1 MNCSTTK
8 YCEPTSKI
16 NEVNITLKKLINNER
31 DIEKEQIMKQ
41 KLTHLAL
48 ALLLLAALGC
58 GTSEDTTDPVPIEI
72 KTGEFQGSIELL
84 EDATIQV
91 RLLKAG
97 ELFAQIEFTK
107 DGVSQTSVGDVQAN
121 IVASTDSGIGKFR
134 VTEAELGDY
143 TLQISTKGYQ
153 ETELN
158 VTVVAD
164 QEVSLDKVALVALAE
179 PVSHLRGVLTDSETG
194 EVLSDVLIQLTDK
207 AGKEHE
213 VLTTKDGVFTF
224 ENLPVDQGFTLTVM
238 HKGFED
244 NKVDVD
250 PISANQTFELD
261 VELTAIPEPVKL
273 DPGQGLSIGS
283 QAPEFQ
289 LPDGNDKQH
298 ALADYVGSKNVAIV
312 FYRGGW

>member
-1 MNCSTTK
+1 
-8 YCEPTSKI
+8 
-16 NEVNITLKKLINNER
+16 
-31 DIEKEQIMKQ
+31 MKH
-41 KLTHLAL
+41 KLTYLAL
-48 ALLLLAALGC
+48 AFLLLAAFGC

-72 KTGEFQGSIELL
+72 MTGEFRGSIELL

-107 DGVSQTSVGDVQAN
+107 EDVSQTSVGNVQAD
-121 IVASTDSGIGKFR
+121 IFASTDSDVGNFR
-134 VTEAELGDY
+134 VTEAELGNY
-143 TLQISTKGYQ
+143 TLQISAKGYQ

-164 QEVSLDKVALVALAE
+164 QDVSLDKVTLVALEE
-179 PVSHLRGVLTDSETG
+179 PVSHIRGVLTDSETG
-194 EVLSDVLIQLTDK
+194 NPLSEVLVQLTDK
-207 AGKEHE
+207 TGEQYEA
-213 VLTTKDGVFTF
+213 LTTIDGVFTF
-224 ENLPVDQGFTLTVM
+224 ENLPVDQAFTLTVM
-238 HKGFED
+238 YRGYED

-250 PISANQTFELD
+250 PISADETFELD
-261 VELTAIPEPVKL
+261 VELMAIPEPEEL
-273 DPGQGLSIGS
+273 DPGEGLSIGS

-289 LPDGNDKQH
+289 LSDGNGNAH

>member
-1 MNCSTTK
+1 M
-8 YCEPTSKI
+8 
-16 NEVNITLKKLINNER
+16 KKTRHKKNKVTCIK
-31 DIEKEQIMKQ
+31 DIEKELMMK
-41 KLTHLAL
+41 KILTFPAI
-48 ALLLLAALGC
+48 AFLLLAALGC
-58 GTSEDTTDPVPIEI
+58 GTSEDTTDPVPTEI
-72 KTGEFQGSIELL
+72 MTGEFRGSIELL

-91 RLLKAG
+91 HLLKAG
-97 ELFAQIEFTK
+97 ELFAQIEFAK
-107 DGVSQTSVGDVQAN
+107 VGVSQTSVGNVQAD
-121 IVASTDSGIGKFR
+121 IFASTDSGVGNFR
-134 VTEAELGDY
+134 VTDAELGDY
-143 TLQISTKGYQ
+143 TLQISAKGYQ

-194 EVLSDVLIQLTDK
+194 EVLSDVLVQLTDK
-207 AGKEHE
+207 AGKEYE

-244 NKVDVD
+244 NTVDVD
-250 PISANQTFELD
+250 PISANETFELD
-261 VELTAIPEPVKL
+261 VELTAILEPVKL

-289 LPDGNDKQH
+289 LSDGNDKEH
-298 ALADYVGSKNVAIV
+298 ALADYVGNKKVAIV